1 MTDIK
6 KLKYYI
12 NSQEKMIN
20 AIVSYLNG
28 GMRNDLEVL
37 KKIVEHLEE
46 KPTEKIEVTEKVFI
60 PKHQEKE
67 YHLPGSL
74 FNFDELM

>member
-6 KLKYYI
+6 NLKYYI

-37 KKIVEHLEE
+37 KRIVEHLE
-46 KPTEKIEVTEKVFI
+46 KNRQKK
-60 PKHQEKE
+60 K
-67 YHLPGSL
+67 
-74 FNFDELM
+74 